1 MKKKTKSKAI
11 KDLYLDRPTSHGGWP
26 GGHSGSYTDA
36 DTPVYKQ
43 IADYLKAMGLAD
55 DDNPRARLAESTSE
69 YNVYD
74 PFFINENKI
83 RDLIRES
90 IKRLL

>member
-1 MKKKTKSKAI
+1 MNGCAVKKRKTKSKSI

-26 GGHSGSYTDA
+26 GGHEGGYTDK

-43 IADYLKAMGLAD
+43 IANYLKAMGLAD
-55 DDNPRARLAESTSE
+55 DDNPRTRLSEARL
-69 YNVYD
+69 
-74 PFFINENKI
+74 
-83 RDLIRES
+83 RLLIRES

>member
-26 GGHSGSYTDA
+26 EGHSGSYRDP

-43 IADYLKAMGLAD
+43 IANYLKAMGLAD
-55 DDNPRARLAESTSE
+55 DDNPRARLSE
-69 YNVYD
+69 AHLR
-74 PFFINENKI
+74 FLI
-83 RDLIRES
+83 RDS